1 MKSSFLIFFLLSYLF
16 VYDAATA
23 AAIAS
28 DHLTAGP
35 FLEPATA
42 ETVSQDTPEEP
53 KPSNWKRGGQ
63 TDLNFQQIS
72 LSNWAAGG
80 QNSMSFNSRLN
91 AFLNYKRPGDRIT
104 WENLM
109 DLRYGLINQEDR
121 GTVKSDDRINLSMKF
136 GRRASEYWAYSSL
149 LDFRTQFA
157 PGFKRPTDTIKI
169 SDFMAPAYLT
179 ISLGMDH
186 KFDDNI
192 SFYLSPLAGKV
203 TYVLDDSLSAHGAF
217 GVEKG
222 EKRRNEFGGF
232 VRAQF
237 RATLMENITALSR
250 LELFSN
256 YLEKPQNLNVNFDTR
271 INMRINQ
278 YISANLEIQMLYDE
292 NANIRAS
299 GPDGTMIT
307 VGPRVQLKQ
316 TFSLGFSVKF

>member
-1 MKSSFLIFFLLSYLF
+1 MKRYILIVFLASYVF
-16 VYDAATA
+16 VYDAIPATGVA
-23 AAIAS
+23 G
-28 DHLTAGP
+28 DHLAITAP
-35 FLEPATA
+35 EPATA
-42 ETVSQDTPEEP
+42 ETARQDDPEEP
-53 KPSNWKRGGQ
+53 KPSNWGKGGQ
-63 TDLNFQQIS
+63 IDLNFQQIS
-72 LSNWAAGG
+72 LSNWASGG

-91 AFLNYKRPGDRIT
+91 AFLNYKRPGDKFT

-136 GRRASEYWAYSSL
+136 GRRASEYWSYSSL
-149 LDFRTQFA
+149 IDFRTQFA
-157 PGFKRPTDTIKI
+157 QGFKRPTDTIKI

-179 ISLGMDH
+179 ISVGMDH

-250 LELFSN
+250 LEFFSN

-271 INMRINQ
+271 INMRINE

-292 NANIRAS
+292 NANIRVS
-299 GPDGTMIT
+299 GHDGTMIQ